1 MAYFSWISVNSY
13 DFIRDDQEI
22 TLKCFSSE
30 NWIKAQRACLN
41 QAFASGKP
49 FYLIN
54 VFKPG
59 EFHERIRAGV
69 VELKG
74 KLRKDGNHFASKFTL
89 ENKLN

>member
-13 DFIRDDQEI
+13 DLLLDDQEI
-22 TLKCFSSE
+22 KFKCFYSE
-30 NWIKAQRACLN
+30 NGFKAHRACLN
-41 QAFASGKP
+41 QAFLSGKP

-59 EFHERIRAGV
+59 EFHERKGAGV

-74 KLRKDGNHFASKFTL
+74 KLRKGGNHFVTKFTL